1 MRGPLYE
8 NEFLKISRGAWGV
21 ISKFV
26 EVDALV
32 SLMTTSSFIVIQ
44 SERYSGAIPWRNYV
58 CGVITINTFNIATS
72 KGRHS

>member
-1 MRGPLYE
+1 MYE

-21 ISKFV
+21 ISMFV

-44 SERYSGAIPWRNYV
+44 SERYSGAIPWRHF
-58 CGVITINTFNIATS
+58 NTEFYLLLGANV
-72 KGRHS
+72 